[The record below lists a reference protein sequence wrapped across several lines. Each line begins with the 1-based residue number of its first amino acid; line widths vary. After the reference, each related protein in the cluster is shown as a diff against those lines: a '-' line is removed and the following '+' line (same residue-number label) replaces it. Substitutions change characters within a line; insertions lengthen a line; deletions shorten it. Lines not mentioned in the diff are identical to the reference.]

1 MRTAAGILMVIGGL
15 GAMIGASLAVGV
27 MFSFG
32 GLSIALVGLLS
43 VLGLALMITSFVGA
57 LFTFRRR
64 RFRPALAGALC
75 SATAIPFIPGL
86 LATIFLVARESEFRG
101 RGLNGSPSG
110 R

>member
-1 MRTAAGILMVIGGL
+1 MIIGGL

-27 MFSFG
+27 MFVFG
-32 GLSIALVGLLS
+32 GLSISLIGLLS
-43 VLGLALMITSFVGA
+43 VLGLAVMITSFVGA

-64 RFRPALAGALC
+64 RFRLALAGALC

-86 LATIFLVARESEFRG
+86 LATTFLVARESEFQG
-101 RGLNGSPSG
+101 RGLSGGSSG